1 VKSIDFRQEF
11 EQKIAAKKALQEIQN
26 KLNSADAQRSV
37 SKTGG
42 KTIPTAHQ
50 HFAVFCQLVNSIPN
64 FWVEKRYGF
73 N

>member
-37 SKTGG
+37 MFNRRQNNTNCTSAFCG
-42 KTIPTAHQ
+42 ILPTSECH
-50 HFAVFCQLVNSIPN
+50 P
-64 FWVEKRYGF
+64 
-73 N
+73 